1 MPMMGSLFETEP
13 AITAR
18 MRARFVQINV
28 DLGMS
33 KWSSATVTDGL
44 ACVNDSDGLICY
56 ELHRAERIWLQLHAS
71 LLEART

>member
-1 MPMMGSLFETEP
+1 MMGILFETEP

-18 MRARFVQINV
+18 MGARFVQINV
-28 DLGMS
+28 DFGMS

-44 ACVNDSDGLICY
+44 ASVNESDGLIRY
-56 ELHRAERIWLQLHAS
+56 KFHRAERVWLQLHVG

>member
-1 MPMMGSLFETEP
+1 MMGSLFETEP

-18 MRARFVQINV
+18 MRARFIQINV

-44 ACVNDSDGLICY
+44 ASVNELDGLIRY
-56 ELHRAERIWLQLHAS
+56 ELHRADRVWLQLHGG